1 MEKISIYEL
10 LKVFKE
16 ECMDINNM
24 RNIVILKNLPSNL
37 VDEAFVVLK
46 KNQRIKKL
54 EYVENKSDNFSEDK
68 NKTNQDEYVVRE
80 AELVISNYINTLE
93 NQDFKGLKMNSDLA
107 KKYIR
112 LRRFSYVLG
121 IILLIS
127 LCYIMFF

>member
-16 ECMDINNM
+16 ECMDIKNM

-46 KNQRIKKL
+46 KNQRIKNL

-68 NKTNQDEYVVRE
+68 NRTNEDEYVVRE

-112 LRRFSYVLG
+112 LRRFSYILG